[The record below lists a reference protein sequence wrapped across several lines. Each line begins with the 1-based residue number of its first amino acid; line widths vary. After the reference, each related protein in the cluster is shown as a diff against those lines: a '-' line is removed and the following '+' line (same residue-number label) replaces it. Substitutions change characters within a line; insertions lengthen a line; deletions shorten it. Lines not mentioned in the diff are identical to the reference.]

1 MYAYRPPN
9 EANKKVFFD
18 ELNETLDKVVN
29 KYNIFLAGDLNIDTG
44 NKSKDTNNYLCDFM
58 DTFSLN
64 NLTKVKTCF
73 KSATGTTLDIMLTNK
88 MRSFQKTSTVTTGI
102 SDCHKMIV

>member
-1 MYAYRPPN
+1 
-9 EANKKVFFD
+9 
-18 ELNETLDKVVN
+18 
-29 KYNIFLAGDLNIDTG
+29 
-44 NKSKDTNNYLCDFM
+44 M

-88 MRSFQKTSTVTTGI
+88 MRRFQKTSTVTTGI

>member
-1 MYAYRPPN
+1 MQAYRPPN

-73 KSATGTTLDIMLTNK
+73 KSTTGTTLDIMLTNK